1 MATSVAITHLSD
13 HLLAQSQGGQEDSF
27 WISQK
32 PQLLPLLSAEG
43 AVAAAL
49 RDLEAGSLLA
59 EVTASGFV
67 GLGMDGTQGTQ
78 ERKAWRY
85 VELVHAGGPT
95 PFVLHGWSC
104 LGLWGEGPQG
114 GVASPSPRG
123 TQKWAHTHIHT
134 SKTSYKGEIKTW
146 FK

>member
-49 RDLEAGSLLA
+49 RDLEGGSLLA
-59 EVTASGFV
+59 EVTALGFV

-85 VELVHAGGPT
+85 VELVSAC
-95 PFVLHGWSC
+95 W
-104 LGLWGEGPQG
+104 
-114 GVASPSPRG
+114 R
-123 TQKWAHTHIHT
+123 AHTFCT
-134 SKTSYKGEIKTW
+134 PRLVLPGALG
-146 FK
+146 